1 MRGVALG
8 QRPLYIQLLSR
19 NFSCGAFPWA
29 AVLQK
34 KALLLHAFT
43 AVETGVCVSRARL
56 WEQIRFTMWAQP
68 YVGAATIMLDDL
80 LVYHQYPLV
89 NKIKLL
95 G

>member
-1 MRGVALG
+1 
-8 QRPLYIQLLSR
+8 
-19 NFSCGAFPWA
+19 
-29 AVLQK
+29 
-34 KALLLHAFT
+34 
-43 AVETGVCVSRARL
+43 
-56 WEQIRFTMWAQP
+56 MWAQP